1 MGLVSGFGRD
11 RGCVGFYGGVE
22 GDDATGQVL
31 PPAVGPAVVIDHG
44 GELFLVGPLADGVG

>member
-44 GELFLVGPLADGVG
+44 GELFLVGPLADGVC